1 MAKRVVL
8 VGLHPDVVDYA
19 DPAYAAFPGLNAQ
32 VLMAALEKDRQA
44 LVAAGYDAVWSFWEK
59 KPGSMQKFLADVTT
73 GAPSAV
79 MIGAGVRLKPGLT
92 ALFEELVNAV
102 REHAPGVKLCFNS
115 GPYDTAVAVRR
126 QIG

>member
-1 MAKRVVL
+1 MTKRIVL

-59 KPGSMQKFLADVTT
+59 KPTSMQTFLSDITT
-73 GAPSAV
+73 GGPSAV
-79 MIGAGVRLKPGLT
+79 MIGAGVRLNPALT
-92 ALFEELVNAV
+92 ELFEALVNAV

-126 QIG
+126 QVG